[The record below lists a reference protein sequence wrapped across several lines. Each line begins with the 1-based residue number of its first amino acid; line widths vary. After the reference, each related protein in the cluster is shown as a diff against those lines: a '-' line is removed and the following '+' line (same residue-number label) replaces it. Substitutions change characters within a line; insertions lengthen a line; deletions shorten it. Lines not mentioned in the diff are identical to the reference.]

1 MSKSNQQQFFAH
13 IMQWQQSGLS
23 KKAWCEQ
30 NNVMYSAF
38 HYWYKQYRNRQSE
51 TDKNNDNNFVQ
62 LVVHDRPAVTPWCEL
77 VFDGGRRLIFYH
89 PVAAEFIRNLLA

>member
-30 NNVMYSAF
+30 NNVVYSAF
-38 HYWYKQYRNRQSE
+38 HYWYKLYRNRQSE
-51 TDKNNDNNFVQ
+51 TDKKNGDNFVQ
-62 LVVHDRPAVTPWCEL
+62 LVVHDRPAGAPWCEL
-77 VFDGGRRLIFYH
+77 VLDSGRRLIFHH
-89 PVAAEFIRNLLA
+89 PVAAEFIKNLLV